1 MSGITAKQC
10 PDGLKSLQMSGSSI
24 SDVFKQTESPLRQL
38 DLPTYKNQELVFIG
52 LNMALLIVLLFLH
65 TLFGSYWGTPTRA
78 LVRVIEIAFVANAAK
93 LMWVQSLAAI
103 ARPKILTSVT
113 WASVIFNIGLALL
126 LSALTDHEDSP
137 YFVLMISPIL
147 EAAFRFRLPAVFAIV
162 SVADSFTFFWIWDFY
177 RRHPPLDIGEYYEA
191 AITSLTFLV
200 VAVVV
205 WWLVNDARIKGARL
219 ARNLQELERT
229 REKLLQ
235 EEKLA
240 AVGRFSSAIA
250 HELRNP
256 VAMIASS
263 IATAKQLEGKEREE
277 MFAIASEEA
286 NRLVTLTTDF
296 LAYAR
301 PRSPKLEHSSVTET
315 IHYVADACRAHAGQ
329 KTVHVQVQLTENLTI
344 YADSGQLQQALINLI
359 VNAIDAA
366 PVHSTVNLRAYTE
379 RNRVCIDVD
388 NAGESLSIATL
399 KRLFEP
405 FFTTKPKGSGLGLS
419 IARNIARAHGGDV
432 ILTSNGPER
441 ICFSL
446 TLPIAKPAA
455 LAAKV

>member
-1 MSGITAKQC
+1 MSE
-10 PDGLKSLQMSGSSI
+10 SSI
-24 SDVFKQTESPLRQL
+24 SDVFKQTESPLRQV
-38 DLPTYKNQELVFIG
+38 DLPTYKTQEIVFIG
-52 LNMALLIVLLFLH
+52 LNMVLLVVLLTLH
-65 TLFGSYWGTPTRA
+65 TVFGSYWGMPTRA

-93 LMWVQSLAAI
+93 LIWVQSLATI
-103 ARPKILTSVT
+103 AKPRVLISIT

-126 LSALTDHEDSP
+126 LSELTDHEDSP

-147 EAAFRFRLPAVFAIV
+147 EAAFRFRLPAVISIV
-162 SVADSFTFFWIWDFY
+162 SVANFFTFFWIWDYY
-177 RRHPPLDIGEYYEA
+177 RHHPPLDIGEYYEA
-191 AITSLTFLV
+191 GITSLIFLV
-200 VAVVV
+200 VAVVA
-205 WWLVNDARIKGARL
+205 WWLVNDGRVKGARL

-256 VAMIASS
+256 VSMIASS
-263 IATAKQLEGKEREE
+263 IATAKQLAGKEREE
-277 MFAIASEEA
+277 MFAIAAEEA
-286 NRLVTLTTDF
+286 QRLVTLTTDF

-301 PRSPKLEHSSVTET
+301 PRSPKLEHSSVTDT
-315 IHYVADACRAHAGQ
+315 IHYVADACRAHARQ
-329 KTVHVQVQLTENLTI
+329 KTVQVQLQLTDNLTT

-366 PVHSTVNLRAYTE
+366 PANSTVNLRAYTE
-379 RNRVCIDVD
+379 RNRICIDVD
-388 NAGESLSIATL
+388 NAGESLSVTTL
-399 KRLFEP
+399 SRIFEP

-432 ILTSNGPER
+432 ILTGNGPER

-446 TLPIAKPAA
+446 TLPITQPVA
-455 LAAKV
+455 LAARV

>member
-1 MSGITAKQC
+1 M
-10 PDGLKSLQMSGSSI
+10 
-24 SDVFKQTESPLRQL
+24 
-38 DLPTYKNQELVFIG
+38 
-52 LNMALLIVLLFLH
+52 
-65 TLFGSYWGTPTRA
+65 PTRP
-78 LVRVIEIAFVANAAK
+78 LVWIIEIAFVANAAK
-93 LMWVQSLAAI
+93 LIWVQSLPTI
-103 ARPKILTSVT
+103 AKPRVLISIT

-126 LSALTDHEDSP
+126 LSEITDHEDSP

-147 EAAFRFRLPAVFAIV
+147 EAAFRFRLPSVVSVV
-162 SVADSFTFFWIWDFY
+162 SVADFLTFFWIWDYY
-177 RRHPPLDIGEYYEA
+177 RHHPPLDIGEYYEA
-191 AITSLTFLV
+191 GITSLTFLV
-200 VAVVV
+200 VAVLA
-205 WWLVNDARIKGARL
+205 WWLVNDARVKGARL

-256 VAMIASS
+256 VSMIASS

-286 NRLVTLTTDF
+286 QRLVTLTTDF

-301 PRSPKLEHSSVTET
+301 PRSPKLEPSSVSDT
-315 IHYVADACRAHAGQ
+315 IHYVADACRAHAHQ
-329 KTVHVQVQLTENLTI
+329 KTVQVQVQVTDNLTA

-359 VNAIDAA
+359 VNAVDAA
-366 PVHSTVNLRAYTE
+366 PANSTINLRAYTE
-379 RNRVCIDVD
+379 GNRICIDVD
-388 NAGESLSIATL
+388 NAGESLSVATL
-399 KRLFEP
+399 SRIFEP

-432 ILTSNGPER
+432 VLTGNGPER

-446 TLPIAKPAA
+446 TLPIAQPVA

>member
-1 MSGITAKQC
+1 MSQ
-10 PDGLKSLQMSGSSI
+10 SSI
-24 SDVFKQTESPLRQL
+24 SDVFRQTESPLRQV
-38 DLPTYKNQELVFIG
+38 DLPTYRTQELVFIG
-52 LNMALLIVLLFLH
+52 MNMALLVVLLILH
-65 TLFGSYWGTPTRA
+65 TIFGSYWGMPTRP
-78 LVRVIEIAFVANAAK
+78 LVWVIEIAFVANAAK
-93 LMWVQSLAAI
+93 LIWVQSLPTI
-103 ARPKILTSVT
+103 AKPRVLISIT

-126 LSALTDHEDSP
+126 LSEITDHEDSP

-147 EAAFRFRLPAVFAIV
+147 EAAFRFRLPSVVSVV
-162 SVADSFTFFWIWDFY
+162 SVADFLTFFWIWDYY
-177 RRHPPLDIGEYYEA
+177 RHHPPLDIGEYYEA
-191 AITSLTFLV
+191 GITSLTFLV
-200 VAVVV
+200 VAVLA
-205 WWLVNDARIKGARL
+205 WWLVNDARVKGARL

-256 VAMIASS
+256 VSMIASS

-286 NRLVTLTTDF
+286 QRLVTLTTDF

-301 PRSPKLEHSSVTET
+301 PRSPKLEPSSVSDT
-315 IHYVADACRAHAGQ
+315 IHYVADACRAHAHQ
-329 KTVHVQVQLTENLTI
+329 KTVQVQVQVTDNLTA

-359 VNAIDAA
+359 VNAVDAA
-366 PVHSTVNLRAYTE
+366 PANGTINLHAYTE
-379 RNRVCIDVD
+379 GNRICIDVD
-388 NAGESLSIATL
+388 NAGESLSVATL
-399 KRLFEP
+399 SRIFEP

-432 ILTSNGPER
+432 VLTGNGPER

-446 TLPIAKPAA
+446 TLPIAQPVA

>member
-1 MSGITAKQC
+1 MSE
-10 PDGLKSLQMSGSSI
+10 SSI
-24 SDVFKQTESPLRQL
+24 SDVFKQTESPLRQV
-38 DLPTYKNQELVFIG
+38 DLPTYKTQELVFIG
-52 LNMALLIVLLFLH
+52 LNMALLVVLLFLH
-65 TLFGSYWGTPTRA
+65 TVFGSYWGMPTRA
-78 LVRVIEIAFVANAAK
+78 LVHVVEIAFVVNATK
-93 LMWVQSLAAI
+93 LIWVQSLTELAKPRVLVA
-103 ARPKILTSVT
+103 VT
-113 WASVIFNIGLALL
+113 WASVVLNICLAMV
-126 LSALTDHEDSP
+126 LSQLTDHEDSP
-137 YFVLMISPIL
+137 YFVLLISPIL
-147 EAAFRFRLPAVFAIV
+147 EAAFRFRLPAVISIV
-162 SVADSFTFFWIWDFY
+162 SVADFFTFFWIWDYF
-177 RRHPPLDIGEYYEA
+177 RHHPPLDIGEYYEA
-191 AITSLTFLV
+191 GITSLTFLV
-200 VAVVV
+200 VAVVA

-277 MFAIASEEA
+277 MFTIAAEEA
-286 NRLVTLTTDF
+286 QRLVTLTTDF

-301 PRSPKLEHSSVTET
+301 PRSPKLEHSSVTDT
-315 IHYVADACRAHAGQ
+315 IHYVADACRAHARQ
-329 KTVHVQVQLTENLTI
+329 KTVQVQVQVTDNLTA
-344 YADSGQLQQALINLI
+344 YADSDQVQQALINLI

-366 PVHSTVNLRAYTE
+366 PANSTVNLRAYTE
-379 RNRVCIDVD
+379 RNRICIDVD
-388 NAGESLSIATL
+388 NAGESLSVATL
-399 KRLFEP
+399 SRIFEP

-432 ILTSNGPER
+432 ILTGNGPER

-446 TLPIAKPAA
+446 TLPIAQPVAR
-455 LAAKV
+455 AAKV

>member
-1 MSGITAKQC
+1 MSE
-10 PDGLKSLQMSGSSI
+10 SSI
-24 SDVFKQTESPLRQL
+24 SDVFKQTESPLRQV
-38 DLPTYKNQELVFIG
+38 DLPTYRTQELVFIG
-52 LNMALLIVLLFLH
+52 LNMVLLLVLLTLH
-65 TLFGSYWGTPTRA
+65 TVFGSYWGLPTRA

-93 LMWVQSLAAI
+93 LIWVQSLATI
-103 ARPKILTSVT
+103 AKPRVLISIT

-126 LSALTDHEDSP
+126 LSELTDHEDSP

-147 EAAFRFRLPAVFAIV
+147 EAAFRFRFPAAVSVV
-162 SVADSFTFFWIWDFY
+162 SVADFFTFFWIWDYY
-177 RRHPPLDIGEYYEA
+177 RHHPPLDIGEYYEA
-191 AITSLTFLV
+191 GITSLTFLV

-205 WWLVNDARIKGARL
+205 WWLVNDARVKGARL

-235 EEKLA
+235 EERLA

-256 VAMIASS
+256 VSMIASS

-277 MFAIASEEA
+277 MFAIAAEEA
-286 NRLVTLTTDF
+286 QRLVTLTTDF

-301 PRSPKLEHSSVTET
+301 PRSPRLELSSVTDT
-315 IHYVADACRAHAGQ
+315 IHYVADACRAHAHQ
-329 KTVHVQVQLTENLTI
+329 KTVQVRVQVTEILTTL
-344 YADSGQLQQALINLI
+344 ADSGQLQQALINLI

-366 PVHSTVNLRAYTE
+366 PANSTVNLRACTD
-379 RNRVCIDVD
+379 RDRICIDVD
-388 NAGESLSIATL
+388 NAGESLPIATL
-399 KRLFEP
+399 SRIFEP

-432 ILTSNGPER
+432 TLTGNGPER

-446 TLPIAKPAA
+446 TLPIAQPIAR
-455 LAAKV
+455 AAKV